1 VAFRPCLTTGLAFSS
16 PFHYETDLYY
26 NKKPIGNYLQLY
38 LGTTT
43 FVVLGTSTLVVDC
56 CLFIKDLILPN
67 MESNPPLIIGK
78 LRVGFF

>member
-1 VAFRPCLTTGLAFSS
+1 MAFRPYLTAGLAFPS
-16 PFHYETDLYY
+16 PFHFETDLYY

-43 FVVLGTSTLVVDC
+43 LVPLCTTTLVVDC
-56 CLFIKDLILPN
+56 CLFIKGLILLN